1 MSCKK
6 NFVVFF
12 MACFLVAAITF
23 TCVDIGGKY
32 EIAYANGEDVAIE
45 YSPQEVI
52 NNIETELN
60 EKGSSIIETLK
71 VQKQSYI
78 DEFENFLTENKDVL
92 LMIIDSIDEAIE
104 DFENNSCENY
114 TFIFSPNSNRVFS
127 LNSNNSTV
135 TRDLFVKMA
144 CNAIAA
150 GFYARGWGLAAD
162 LLWFNL
168 SNKTMDIDYF
178 PSLGYRVAKAP
189 QIRDELAY
197 NSDIA
202 NGFNQSSPG
211 RLNGVFAS
219 TLEGDTYN
227 SLGRFYFTKKYAG
240 NGNVNIQIIDRYDW
254 DFIDKIGLG
263 EGLNNTLYLAQLI
276 GIATPFYTR
285 INITIPGSVPF
296 DWEYND
302 TGVTITSGIAGVGI
316 LRIQKRFTI

>member
-1 MSCKK
+1 
-6 NFVVFF
+6 
-12 MACFLVAAITF
+12 
-23 TCVDIGGKY
+23 
-32 EIAYANGEDVAIE
+32 
-45 YSPQEVI
+45 
-52 NNIETELN
+52 
-60 EKGSSIIETLK
+60 
-71 VQKQSYI
+71 
-78 DEFENFLTENKDVL
+78 
-92 LMIIDSIDEAIE
+92 
-104 DFENNSCENY
+104 
-114 TFIFSPNSNRVFS
+114 
-127 LNSNNSTV
+127 
-135 TRDLFVKMA
+135 MA

-150 GFYARGWGLAAD
+150 GFYARGWVLAAD

-197 NSDIA
+197 NNDIA

-285 INITIPGSVPF
+285 INITIPGFVPF

-302 TGVTITSGIAGVGI
+302 TGVTITSGIAGGWEYYVSKND
-316 LRIQKRFTI
+316 LRYENKAERWCPTTGSEYNKNRIWRFFVQYRNERIYSFRLGGGYR